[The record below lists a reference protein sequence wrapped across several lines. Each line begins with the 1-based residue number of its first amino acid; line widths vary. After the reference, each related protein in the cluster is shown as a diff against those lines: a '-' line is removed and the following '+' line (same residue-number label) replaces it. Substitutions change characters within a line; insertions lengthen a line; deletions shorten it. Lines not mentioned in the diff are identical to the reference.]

1 MGDDG
6 GRLPKEKKTWV
17 TDVNVYSK
25 KKKMDEIAE
34 LFGDDSGDES
44 DAMDEFGKYFL
55 PPLYFET
62 RPSFNF

>member
-1 MGDDG
+1 MNDFQIAPPDDVGEEVGDDG

-25 KKKMDEIAE
+25 KKKMDEIAD

-44 DAMDEFGKYFL
+44 DAMDEFGK
-55 PPLYFET
+55 
-62 RPSFNF
+62 